1 MTKQELDKLR
11 IDMALN
17 LFGAVSVI
25 LNNVQLNLD
34 DKRYLIE
41 QLVKHHVYYYQYFE
55 NVREGGSPPNHL
67 NQLALKA
74 KTAKS
79 NIVGFYT
86 KHHEVP
92 QVAISKL
99 FPDENN

>member
-1 MTKQELDKLR
+1 
-11 IDMALN
+11 MALN

-25 LNNVQLNLD
+25 LNGSQLNPD

-41 QLVKHHVYYYQYFE
+41 QLVKYHVYYYRYFE
-55 NVREGGSPPNHL
+55 NIHESGCPSNIL

-79 NIVGFYT
+79 NIVGFYNI
-86 KHHEVP
+86 HHEIP

-99 FPDENN
+99 FPNDDN